1 MMPETITTK
10 LVPNMK
16 DTTDEIFSDST
27 NNISESSLG
36 YWLGKKK
43 NWEVSGINGRHN

>member
-16 DTTDEIFSDST
+16 DTTDEIFSDSK

-36 YWLGKKK
+36 YWLG
-43 NWEVSGINGRHN
+43 